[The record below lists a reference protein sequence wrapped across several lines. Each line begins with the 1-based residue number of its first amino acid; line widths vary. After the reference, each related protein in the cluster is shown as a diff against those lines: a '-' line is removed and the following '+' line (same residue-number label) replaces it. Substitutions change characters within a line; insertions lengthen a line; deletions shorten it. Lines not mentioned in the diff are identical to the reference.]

1 DNDQAPLSPSQPP
14 RRLENS
20 PIRAGQPRG
29 QPTSSS
35 RVRPPPP
42 GLPRSH
48 HQGNSPLE
56 PSRPVSLPHQSMEDC
71 TFSGRSVRKGTW
83 LIVNISKIQHDPRV
97 WSDPDE
103 FRPDWFLTTHSRDNS
118 IREQFSQQPV
128 GSGRRM
134 CPGVNFAL
142 RVMHLTLAT
151 LLHGFD
157 FVRPGSKP
165 VDMTEGIGLT
175 VPRATPLDVLLSPRL
190 PPHLYG

>member
-1 DNDQAPLSPSQPP
+1 MTWLLSLLVNHSDVLTIAQSELDNHVGNQ
-14 RRLENS
+14 RRVQESDHRHLEYHKA
-20 PIRAGQPRG
+20 IGKETLRLY
-29 QPTSSS
+29 
-35 RVRPPPP
+35 PP
-42 GLPRSH
+42 G
-48 HQGNSPLE
+48 PL
-56 PSRPVSLPHQSMEDC
+56 SLPHKSMEDC

-83 LIVNISKIQHDPRV
+83 LIVNMSKIQYDPRV

-103 FRPDWFLTTHSRDNS
+103 FRPDRFLATHKDIELRAQDFEL
-118 IREQFSQQPV
+118 IPF

-157 FVRPGSKP
+157 FVRPGCKP
-165 VDMTEGIGLT
+165 VDMTEGIGLI